1 MGDKTHPLHINFRI
15 TQIHYTLFSSL
26 TMTNARN
33 AGGSPSLSPAIVT
46 GGCGFIGFHLVN
58 GLLEREPDCQ
68 IHVIDINT
76 NHNQVSGVNY
86 HTCDISSLADV
97 EAVFNQ
103 AQPKTV
109 FHVACPDS
117 TVQQPSVFQ
126 RVNVIGARNLLVSAR
141 NVKTVQ
147 AFINTSTSSVI
158 HDNLTNL
165 LDADETFPV
174 LQYPAQK
181 RVYTLTKAEA
191 EAEILAANR
200 KNGDSSMLTVSMRP
214 ATAFGERDTVTMGK
228 IVANAR
234 MGKARFQMGPG
245 GNMYDF
251 VYISNLVDAHLLAAQ
266 ALVNAYGKPPP
277 RIEQRVDGQSFNVT
291 NDEPVEFWEFQ
302 RAIAASVGLTVRKED
317 IKIIPKWVAL
327 LMAAINEWITWMRTW
342 GREQPIVTREAIRLT
357 TITRTL
363 NGEKAKRVLGY
374 KPKVSMQEGLAK
386 AGKWFLEEDAK
397 AKNPKKS
404 V

>member
-1 MGDKTHPLHINFRI
+1 MA
-15 TQIHYTLFSSL
+15 
-26 TMTNARN
+26 NARN
-33 AGGSPSLSPAIVT
+33 TGGRPSLSPAIVT
-46 GGCGFIGFHLVN
+46 GGCGFIGFHLVT

-68 IHVIDINT
+68 IHVIDIDT
-76 NHNQVSGVNY
+76 SHNRVPGVIY
-86 HTCDISSLADV
+86 HTCDISPLSDV
-97 EAVFNQ
+97 EVVFNQ
-103 AQPKTV
+103 AKPKTV

-117 TVQQPSVFQ
+117 TVQQPSVFH
-126 RVNVIGARNLLVSAR
+126 RVNVIGARNLLISAR
-141 NVKTVQ
+141 NVETVQ

-158 HDNLTNL
+158 HDNLTDL
-165 LDADETFPV
+165 VDADETFPV

-181 RVYTLTKAEA
+181 RIYTLTKAEA

-200 KNGDSSMLTVSMRP
+200 ENGDSSMLTVSMRP

-234 MGKARFQMGPG
+234 AGKAKFQMGPG

-251 VYISNLVDAHLLAAQ
+251 VYISNLVDAHLLAAE
-266 ALVNAYGKPPP
+266 ALVSAYGKPPP
-277 RIEQRVDGQSFNVT
+277 PLEQRVDGQSFNVT

-302 RAIAASVGLTVRKED
+302 RAIAASVGLPVRKED
-317 IKIIPKWVAL
+317 IRIIPKWIAL
-327 LMAAINEWITWMRTW
+327 LMAAVNEWISWMRTW

-374 KPKVSMQEGLAK
+374 KPKVSMRDGLAK
-386 AGKWFLEEDAK
+386 AGKWFIEEDAR
-397 AKNPKKS
+397 ARDTKKTA
-404 V
+404 

>member
-1 MGDKTHPLHINFRI
+1 MANA
-15 TQIHYTLFSSL
+15 
-26 TMTNARN
+26 TNA
-33 AGGSPSLSPAIVT
+33 GDSPSLSPAIVT
-46 GGCGFIGFHLVN
+46 GGCGFIGFHMVN

-76 NHNQVSGVNY
+76 NHNQVAGVIY
-86 HTCDISSLADV
+86 HTCDISSLSDV

-103 AQPKTV
+103 AKPKTV

-117 TVQQPSVFQ
+117 TVQQPSVFR
-126 RVNVIGARNLLVSAR
+126 RVNVIGARNLLVSAKT
-141 NVKTVQ
+141 VKTMQ

-158 HDNLTNL
+158 HDNLTDL
-165 LDADETFPV
+165 VDADESFPV

-200 KNGDSSMLTVSMRP
+200 ENGDASMLTVSMRP

-234 MGKARFQMGPG
+234 AGKAKFQMGPG
-245 GNMYDF
+245 GNMYDC
-251 VYISNLVDAHLLAAQ
+251 VYVSNLVDAHLLAAQ
-266 ALVNAYGKPPP
+266 ALVAAFGKPPP
-277 RIEQRVDGQSFNVT
+277 PIEQRVDGQTFNVT

-302 RAIAASVGLTVRKED
+302 RAIAASVGLPVKKEE
-317 IKIIPKWVAL
+317 IKIIPKWIAL
-327 LMAAINEWITWMRTW
+327 LVAAVNEWITWMRTW

-363 NGEKAKRVLGY
+363 NREKAQRVLGY
-374 KPKVSMQEGLAK
+374 KPRVSMQEGLAK
-386 AGKWFLEEDAK
+386 AGKWFVEEYAK
-397 AKNPKKS
+397 AEDEKKI